1 MSHCG
6 FVLGVSRRSD
16 VSKHLVEAV
25 CSSTKQTSKNLQH
38 KHSSYPSAV
47 TFLLPIDVARKRTIF
62 EISRKNC
69 GWRSHL
75 LIIYFILPNKTQEY
89 NKGEAIIPQRRTVPS
104 HPSTHRATVAPRTA
118 LLVALHRHR
127 ISASFSASRHA
138 TLCSQKAKPRTQFLS
153 FHFYSGSRATSA
165 RRTARA
171 SLEGN
176 TYTPAHALRLAP
188 PSPPP

>member
-1 MSHCG
+1 MYCEFLATATSAKILWKPCAAAPNKLLKPTTQALKLSICRYFFTPHR
-6 FVLGVSRRSD
+6 RRS
-16 VSKHLVEAV
+16 
-25 CSSTKQTSKNLQH
+25 QKNN
-38 KHSSYPSAV
+38 V
-47 TFLLPIDVARKRTIF
+47 TIF